1 MTNTT
6 CTDQNLNVKH
16 VATLFEEVQN
26 RYVKK
31 LTSIDEKHIAV
42 DERHKVYDLSVIKC
56 ILIFFSLIICK
67 TNKKPRIG
75 FLEKISEIQLLCRCL
90 D

>member
-42 DERHKVYDLSVIKC
+42 DERHKVYDLSVIKY
-56 ILIFFSLIICK
+56 ILVSFSLIIRK
-67 TNKKPRIG
+67 TKKTRIG
-75 FLEKISEIQLLCRCL
+75 LLEKISEIQLLCRCS

>member
-42 DERHKVYDLSVIKC
+42 DERHKVYDLSVIKY
-56 ILIFFSLIICK
+56 ILVSFSLIIRK
-67 TNKKPRIG
+67 TKKTRIG
-75 FLEKISEIQLLCRCL
+75 LLEKISEIQLLCRC
-90 D
+90 